1 MDLVVIL
8 KKLEDAYNQE
18 DWNIIE
24 EIIETISYAVE
35 NDGESLYY
43 DEQYDLCNFKARSCE
58 MLAKELLEEFDL
70 VYCSVF
76 EDNENGAEIYG

>member
-24 EIIETISYAVE
+24 EIIV
-35 NDGESLYY
+35 G
-43 DEQYDLCNFKARSCE
+43 FKNRA
-58 MLAKELLEEFDL
+58 
-70 VYCSVF
+70 
-76 EDNENGAEIYG
+76 

>member
-24 EIIETISYAVE
+24 EIIETISYVE
-35 NDGESLYY
+35 NDEESLYY
-43 DEQYDLCNFKARSCE
+43 DEQYD
-58 MLAKELLEEFDL
+58 D
-70 VYCSVF
+70 
-76 EDNENGAEIYG
+76 EID

>member
-35 NDGESLYY
+35 
-43 DEQYDLCNFKARSCE
+43 QYD
-58 MLAKELLEEFDL
+58 D
-70 VYCSVF
+70 
-76 EDNENGAEIYG
+76 EID

>member
-24 EIIETISYAVE
+24 EIIET
-35 NDGESLYY
+35 L
-43 DEQYDLCNFKARSCE
+43 K
-58 MLAKELLEEFDL
+58 M
-70 VYCSVF
+70 
-76 EDNENGAEIYG
+76 

>member
-35 NDGESLYY
+35 NDSESLYY
-43 DEQYDLCNFKARSCE
+43 DEQYDDE
-58 MLAKELLEEFDL
+58 IDL
-70 VYCSVF
+70 GLGLNGIDWCCS
-76 EDNENGAEIYG
+76 IH

>member
-24 EIIETISYAVE
+24 EIIETISYA
-35 NDGESLYY
+35 
-43 DEQYDLCNFKARSCE
+43 
-58 MLAKELLEEFDL
+58 
-70 VYCSVF
+70 
-76 EDNENGAEIYG
+76 

>member
-24 EIIETISYAVE
+24 EIIETIKKIDE
-35 NDGESLYY
+35 RLYK
-43 DEQYDLCNFKARSCE
+43 LTR
-58 MLAKELLEEFDL
+58 
-70 VYCSVF
+70 
-76 EDNENGAEIYG
+76 

>member
-24 EIIETISYAVE
+24 EIIETISYVE
-35 NDGESLYY
+35 NDEKSLYY
-43 DEQYDLCNFKARSCE
+43 DEQYD
-58 MLAKELLEEFDL
+58 D
-70 VYCSVF
+70 
-76 EDNENGAEIYG
+76 EID

>member
-18 DWNIIE
+18 DSNIIE

-35 NDGESLYY
+35 NDSERLYY
-43 DEQYDLCNFKARSCE
+43 DEQYD
-58 MLAKELLEEFDL
+58 D
-70 VYCSVF
+70 
-76 EDNENGAEIYG
+76 EID

>member
-24 EIIETISYAVE
+24 EIIETISYVE
-35 NDGESLYY
+35 NDESLYY
-43 DEQYDLCNFKARSCE
+43 DEQYD
-58 MLAKELLEEFDL
+58 D
-70 VYCSVF
+70 
-76 EDNENGAEIYG
+76 EID

>member
-18 DWNIIE
+18 DWNIVE
-24 EIIETISYAVE
+24 EIIETISYAIE

-43 DEQYDLCNFKARSCE
+43 DEQYD
-58 MLAKELLEEFDL
+58 D
-70 VYCSVF
+70 
-76 EDNENGAEIYG
+76 EID